1 VKIAVC
7 VKVIAEEPRWLRMDP
22 RTLRIYRDGP
32 GALNPPDRHAVEE
45 ALRLREVLAGGEV
58 LVVSMAPSEAVE
70 EVREALLM
78 GADRALVVA
87 DEAASGSDLLA
98 TSRVLAQALRQ
109 EQADLILFGQQGE
122 DSNGSLLWAAVAE
135 RLDLPLI
142 SGALRIELADGW
154 VRARRR
160 SELGCDLMQAP
171 LPCVVAVS
179 SAINEP
185 RHPTFREMRAA
196 AAKTCVVLSVAD
208 LGLSAG
214 DVGEAGS
221 RTVVY
226 GLGDPPPRG
235 ERKVIE
241 DDGHAAEAILEYL
254 AARRLI

>member
-1 VKIAVC
+1 VKIVVC
-7 VKVIAEEPRWLRMDP
+7 VKVIAEEPRWLRIDP
-22 RTLRIYRDGP
+22 ATLRVARDGP

-45 ALRLREVLAGGEV
+45 ALRLKEALAGGEV

-78 GADRALVVA
+78 GADRALLVA
-87 DEAASGSDLLA
+87 DEAAAGSDLLA
-98 TSRVLAQALRQ
+98 TSRVLAKVLQR
-109 EQADLILFGQQGE
+109 ERGDLLLFGQQGE

-135 RLDLPLI
+135 RLDLPVI

-160 SELGCDLMQAP
+160 SELGCDLLAAP

-185 RHPTFREMRAA
+185 RHPTFREMKAA
-196 AAKTCVVLSVAD
+196 AAKTCAVLSLSD

-214 DVGEAGS
+214 DVGDAGS

-235 ERKVIE
+235 ERNVIE

-254 AARRLI
+254 ASRRLI